1 LKLWALSLTC
11 EPQIW
16 QMKNTFIILVL
27 AVLALACTRKNG
39 VEASI
44 TRDCT
49 GTYIRIQDKDYLVCN
64 INAVAEYNEGEKVKV
79 SYKVVTDCP
88 EREGLMVCMMY
99 HENEG
104 MVRILKVKK
113 L

>member
-1 LKLWALSLTC
+1 MKYSIIVLCLGILT
-11 EPQIW
+11 
-16 QMKNTFIILVL
+16 
-27 AVLALACTRKNG
+27 LACAKKNG

-64 INAVAEYNEGEKVKV
+64 INSVAEYNEGDKVKV

-88 EREGLMVCMMY
+88 EKEGLMVCMMY

-104 MVRILKVKK
+104 MVRTLKVRKI
-113 L
+113 

>member
-1 LKLWALSLTC
+1 
-11 EPQIW
+11 
-16 QMKNTFIILVL
+16 MKNTIIILVL
-27 AVLALACTRKNG
+27 SILVLACTKKSG

-64 INAVAEYNEGEKVKV
+64 INSVAEYNEGEKVKV
-79 SYKVVTDCP
+79 SYRMETECP

-99 HENEG
+99 HENAG
-104 MVRILKVKK
+104 MVRVLKVKK
-113 L
+113 I

>member
-1 LKLWALSLTC
+1 
-11 EPQIW
+11 
-16 QMKNTFIILVL
+16 MKNTFIIVVL
-27 AVLALACTRKNG
+27 AIIVLACTKKSG

-49 GTYIRIQDKDYLVCN
+49 GTYVRIQDKDYLVCN
-64 INAVAEYNEGEKVKV
+64 SNSVAEYNEGEKVKV
-79 SYKVVTDCP
+79 SYKMVTDCP
-88 EREGLMVCMMY
+88 EKEGLMVCMMY
-99 HENEG
+99 HQNEG

>member
-1 LKLWALSLTC
+1 
-11 EPQIW
+11 
-16 QMKNTFIILVL
+16 MKYSIIILFIGIL
-27 AVLALACTRKNG
+27 TLACAKKNG

-64 INAVAEYNEGEKVKV
+64 INSVAEYNEGDKVKV

-88 EREGLMVCMMY
+88 EKEGLMVCMMY

-104 MVRILKVKK
+104 MVRILKVRKI
-113 L
+113 